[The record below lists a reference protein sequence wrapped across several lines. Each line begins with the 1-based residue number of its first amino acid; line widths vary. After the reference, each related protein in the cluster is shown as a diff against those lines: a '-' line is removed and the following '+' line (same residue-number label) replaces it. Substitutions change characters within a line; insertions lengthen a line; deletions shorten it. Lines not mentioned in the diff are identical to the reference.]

1 MLSAPPARRR
11 LVSAPRWGLALALLA
26 ASVAAASFPTQPVRV
41 LIGAPPGSSPDAVT
55 RLLGEAMA
63 SSLGQ
68 PVVVENRLGA
78 GGTIATAAVATAV
91 ADGYTLNVSGCSGDA
106 ITHAFVS
113 QGRTPLALFKD
124 LTPVGRLL
132 LDHWLVL
139 VPASS
144 DVASLSELARKAQA
158 AAEPVAFPSPGEGST
173 PHLQAERLART
184 LGFKALH
191 VPYKD
196 SAVNDLVGGRLGY
209 AVLPSAAAV
218 TLVKGGRL
226 KALAVL
232 SGERLAALPDVP
244 TAEQAGLPGYRFNGG
259 LCLWAPGA
267 TPAAVIQRLN
277 VRIGGGRA
285 VARVREKMQA
295 LGRSIQTL
303 VRSRGHRAIRARL
316 RGRKRPSA
324 CCRLRRRA
332 LSLRALAMLVDHH
345 AHWLPEV
352 VLEQLSRRNEAPRAW
367 RKQGRWV
374 FQAAIKP
381 RLPDRADP

>member
-1 MLSAPPARRR
+1 MPYALQTRRLARAHRWGIAVALLSA
-11 LVSAPRWGLALALLA
+11 SIG
-26 ASVAAASFPTQPVRV
+26 AASFPTQPVRV
-41 LIGAPPGSSPDAVT
+41 LIGAPPGSSPDVVT

-68 PVVVENRLGA
+68 PIVVENRLGA
-78 GGTIATAAVATAV
+78 GGTLATAAVATAV
-91 ADGYTLNVSGCSGDA
+91 ADGHTLNVSGCSGDA

-113 QGRTPLALFKD
+113 QGRTPLTLFKD
-124 LTPVGRLL
+124 LKPVGRLL

-158 AAEPVAFPSPGEGST
+158 AAEPVAYPSQGEGST

-196 SAVNDLVGGRLGY
+196 SPVNDLVSGRLGY

-218 TLVKGGRL
+218 PLVKGGRL

-232 SGERLAALPDVP
+232 SAERLGALPEVP
-244 TAEQAGLPGYRFNGG
+244 TAEQAGLAGYRFNGG

-267 TPAAVIQRLN
+267 TPIAALERLN
-277 VRIGGGRA
+277 AALVTA
-285 VARVREKMQA
+285 ARQPAARERMQA
-295 LGRSIQTL
+295 LGADPTPFDLETTEQY
-303 VRSRGHRAIRARL
+303 VRDFAAESDRL
-316 RGRKRPSA
+316 RAAVFGSA
-324 CCRLRRRA
+324 R
-332 LSLRALAMLVDHH
+332 
-345 AHWLPEV
+345 
-352 VLEQLSRRNEAPRAW
+352 
-367 RKQGRWV
+367 
-374 FQAAIKP
+374 
-381 RLPDRADP
+381 

>member
-1 MLSAPPARRR
+1 MLSAPLAKRS
-11 LVSAPRWGLALALLA
+11 LVSAPRCGLASALLA

-41 LIGAPPGSSPDAVT
+41 LIGAPPGSSPDVVT
-55 RLLGEAMA
+55 RLLSEAMA

-78 GGTIATAAVATAV
+78 GGTIATAAVAAAA
-91 ADGYTLNVSGCSGDA
+91 ADGHTLNVSGCSGDA

-144 DVASLSELARKAQA
+144 DVASLSDLARKAQA
-158 AAEPVAFPSPGEGST
+158 AAEPMAYPSQGEGST

-196 SAVNDLVGGRLGY
+196 SPVNDLVGGRLGY

-218 TLVKGGRL
+218 PLVKGGRL

-232 SGERLAALPDVP
+232 SAERLGALPDVP
-244 TAEQAGLPGYRFNGG
+244 TAEQAGLTGYRFNGG

-267 TPAAVIQRLN
+267 TPAAAIQRLN
-277 VRIGGGRA
+277 A
-285 VARVREKMQA
+285 ALATAAREPAVREKMQA
-295 LGRSIQTL
+295 LGADPTPMDLKTTAQY
-303 VRSRGHRAIRARL
+303 VRDFSNESDRL
-316 RGRKRPSA
+316 RA
-324 CCRLRRRA
+324 A
-332 LSLRALAMLVDHH
+332 
-345 AHWLPEV
+345 
-352 VLEQLSRRNEAPRAW
+352 
-367 RKQGRWV
+367 V
-374 FQAAIKP
+374 FGGA
-381 RLPDRADP
+381 R